1 MSSAATIVRDA
12 RRRAGLSQAQLAAEA
27 GIEQSVVSAYETGK
41 REPGFET
48 LRKLVGAAGY
58 ELAIDLVTSPPR
70 SRLQRALMLHRVEL
84 LRTLTD
90 LGASRIRVFG
100 STARGEDGP
109 DSDIDLVVDVDDSV
123 GLFALAAMNDEA
135 ERILGVRVD
144 VVPSNSVK
152 PAFADQIFAEAVD
165 V

>member
-1 MSSAATIVRDA
+1 M
-12 RRRAGLSQAQLAAEA
+12 RAGMTQAQLATHA
-27 GIEQSVVSAYETGK
+27 GVEQSVISAYENGK

-58 ELAIDLVTSPPR
+58 ELALDLVASPPR
-70 SRLQRALMLHRVEL
+70 SPLQRALALHRIEL
-84 LRTLTD
+84 LRTLTG

-109 DSDIDLVVDVDDSV
+109 GSDIDLLVDVDDSV
-123 GLFALAAMNDEA
+123 GLFALTAMNEAA
-135 ERILGVRVD
+135 ERILRVPVD

>member
-1 MSSAATIVRDA
+1 MTSAASIVKDA
-12 RRRAGLSQAQLAAEA
+12 RLRAGLTQTQLATQA
-27 GIEQSVVSAYETGK
+27 GIQQSVISAYENGK
-41 REPGFET
+41 REPGLET

-58 ELAIDLVTSPPR
+58 ELAIDLVANPPR
-70 SRLQRALMLHRVEL
+70 SRLQRVLALHRVEL
-84 LRTLTD
+84 LNALTG

-100 STARGEDGP
+100 STARGEDGA
-109 DSDIDLVVDVDDSV
+109 DSDIDLLVDVDESV
-123 GLFALAAMNDEA
+123 GLFTLAAMNDAA
-135 ERILGVRVD
+135 ESILGVRVD